1 MPATSPNFSQ
11 SPDDMREAII
21 PLIAETLTYLTDGC
35 LLSLEETP
43 VLIPR
48 KIVDEILGGSLP
60 IFLVA
65 GDWGQGKSF
74 TGKLLYRRSKQLL
87 YSDSSYKYYVT
98 YLPLSIVYSKVNQD
112 YQNFIKKFYGDM
124 TALSKEP
131 LPMDARKFLSIIL
144 PIIFSPNIVR
154 KNSEIDE
161 ILTTLP
167 QTYDLDANDYT
178 GSLLDVARAVLGKI
192 DSKLIVILDELE
204 DVEGIFSIDR
214 LGKILYLFRVTYDQ
228 ALSKGNTSY
237 PTMVL
242 LLQEYARAKFAS
254 LLEQL
259 GTQPGISRTYGATP
273 RIRTLD
279 PITKDDMV
287 KYINDLLNRMIGK
300 QTEKIFTKKSIE
312 DIVNEIERMN
322 LNNTRLK
329 IALIRQILSNI
340 IAQYIAMYPNFV
352 SELQRL
358 KPPEIVKNRVLED
371 IFSKITITTPPS
383 MLLSEIGLSKE
394 LNDILSEKFERISKY
409 ADMVSEI
416 TAKEIHRI
424 YRNIYRGRVLQ
435 ASPISRAKGYKAYE
449 VFIKSERGGTALRLI
464 VWARLTDINV
474 EKLDRR
480 KILSKFHLTEQ
491 DIRASPTRILL
502 VYTSNVK
509 WVSRLQAVLYDLI
522 VPLPIE
528 DGLTL
533 AAILTSAPGTRGSEL
548 TRGLHQEFKEALR
561 KIYEERY
568 VSKIRET
575 IEDILEH
582 R

>member
-1 MPATSPNFSQ
+1 
-11 SPDDMREAII
+11 
-21 PLIAETLTYLTDGC
+21 
-35 LLSLEETP
+35 
-43 VLIPR
+43 
-48 KIVDEILGGSLP
+48 
-60 IFLVA
+60 
-65 GDWGQGKSF
+65 
-74 TGKLLYRRSKQLL
+74 
-87 YSDSSYKYYVT
+87 
-98 YLPLSIVYSKVNQD
+98 
-112 YQNFIKKFYGDM
+112 
-124 TALSKEP
+124 
-131 LPMDARKFLSIIL
+131 
-144 PIIFSPNIVR
+144 
-154 KNSEIDE
+154 
-161 ILTTLP
+161 
-167 QTYDLDANDYT
+167 
-178 GSLLDVARAVLGKI
+178 
-192 DSKLIVILDELE
+192 
-204 DVEGIFSIDR
+204 
-214 LGKILYLFRVTYDQ
+214 
-228 ALSKGNTSY
+228 
-237 PTMVL
+237 MVL